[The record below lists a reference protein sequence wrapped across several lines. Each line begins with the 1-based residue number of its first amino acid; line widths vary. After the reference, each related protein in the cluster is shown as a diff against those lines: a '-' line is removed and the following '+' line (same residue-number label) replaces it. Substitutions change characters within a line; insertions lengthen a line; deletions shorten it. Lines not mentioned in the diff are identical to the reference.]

1 MVIARS
7 HPQYNNGRYCLVVEV
22 LNVCEKADV
31 HPRMSFHLNVINC
44 RCSPAIQLV
53 WSFLLGSV
61 GHIKYWSC
69 DIAIRNN
76 KMK

>member
-53 WSFLLGSV
+53 CHFFSLQLVTLNTGV
-61 GHIKYWSC
+61 VILQYGTIK
-69 DIAIRNN
+69 
-76 KMK
+76 